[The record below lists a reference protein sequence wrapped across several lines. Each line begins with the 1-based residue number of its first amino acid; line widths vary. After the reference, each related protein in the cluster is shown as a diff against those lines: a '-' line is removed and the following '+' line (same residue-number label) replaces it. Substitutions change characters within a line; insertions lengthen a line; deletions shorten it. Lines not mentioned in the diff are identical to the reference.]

1 MLLLFTLIF
10 YAAFSLP
17 DIRLV
22 SGSDSCC
29 GRVEIRYNGQWG
41 TVCDDNWD
49 MNDAAV
55 VCRQSQC
62 SGSIWLDDV
71 ECSGSEGALTQ
82 CSHSGLGKHDCKHGE
97 DAGVVCSDQKEISLV
112 NGLDACSGR
121 VEIHYNGTWA
131 TVCGDSWDIDDAA
144 VVCRQLG
151 CGRAVIADGQA
162 LFGVGDHH
170 VSWSEVNCKGE
181 ESSITQCSPQ
191 RNENNCPQSND
202 AGLICNYSIRLV
214 NGTNDCSGRVEIL
227 YNGTWGTVCD
237 DGWDM
242 NDAAV
247 VCRQLG
253 CGTAVSAHG
262 SAHFRQ
268 GSGQIWLDDV
278 GCSGSESLLSQCSH
292 PSIGTH
298 NCGHHEDA
306 GVVCS
311 QGISGTRLVSGS
323 DSCCGRVEIRYN
335 GQWGTVCDDNWD
347 MNDAAVVCRESQCG
361 SAISAPH
368 GAAFSRGS
376 GSIWLD
382 DVECSGSEGALT
394 QCSHSGLGKHDC
406 KHGEDAGV
414 VCSGML
420 NLLHFH
426 TLFWG
431 EMSNRNYI
439 NIS

>member
-1 MLLLFTLIF
+1 MYPLAWPPGIEKYPSASTQE
-10 YAAFSLP
+10 AGQKQ
-17 DIRLV
+17 LV
-22 SGSDSCC
+22 NGTNDCS
-29 GRVEIRYNGQWG
+29 GRVEILYNGTWG
-41 TVCDDNWD
+41 TVCDDGWD

-55 VCRQSQC
+55 VCRQLGCGTAVTAFSRG

-202 AGLICNYSIRLV
+202 AGLICSGNYSIRLV

-311 QGISGTRLVSGS
+311 Q
-323 DSCCGRVEIRYN
+323 DC
-335 GQWGTVCDDNWD
+335 
-347 MNDAAVVCRESQCG
+347 
-361 SAISAPH
+361 
-368 GAAFSRGS
+368 F
-376 GSIWLD
+376 D
-382 DVECSGSEGALT
+382 DV
-394 QCSHSGLGKHDC
+394 
-406 KHGEDAGV
+406 
-414 VCSGML
+414 
-420 NLLHFH
+420 
-426 TLFWG
+426 
-431 EMSNRNYI
+431 
-439 NIS
+439 

>member
-1 MLLLFTLIF
+1 MNAEVSDILNRSPTAFRLLYSREVGGFGRSLRLDCVYFTPPLTAAAYSRLHFRRGVLKMCYLLVIKIILLLRMFGGLLPTMSNTYKILTT
-10 YAAFSLP
+10 LP
-17 DIRLV
+17 D
-22 SGSDSCC
+22 
-29 GRVEIRYNGQWG
+29 
-41 TVCDDNWD
+41 
-49 MNDAAV
+49 
-55 VCRQSQC
+55 
-62 SGSIWLDDV
+62 
-71 ECSGSEGALTQ
+71 
-82 CSHSGLGKHDCKHGE
+82 
-97 DAGVVCSDQKEISLV
+97 
-112 NGLDACSGR
+112 
-121 VEIHYNGTWA
+121 
-131 TVCGDSWDIDDAA
+131 
-144 VVCRQLG
+144 
-151 CGRAVIADGQA
+151 
-162 LFGVGDHH
+162 
-170 VSWSEVNCKGE
+170 
-181 ESSITQCSPQ
+181 
-191 RNENNCPQSND
+191 
-202 AGLICNYSIRLV
+202 IRLV

-306 GVVCS
+306 GV
-311 QGISGTRLVSGS
+311 TRLVSGS